1 MSDNISLED
10 QQCIISRRV
19 LCDYTEEEKEIMD
32 YDKKIITLQ
41 INKGQKQ
48 HKSVIYPNQD
58 QCASLIVSHLL
69 NRKIIDI
76 MVVALT
82 QSGKTGI
89 MCALIKR
96 YINEN
101 MIPID
106 NIYIITGLSSVEWK
120 EQTKIRLPESIE
132 NRIYHRSDLTT
143 KFIKDIENK
152 KNVFV
157 ISDEIQIAAMGGQDS
172 KIDQTLYKAFKKA
185 KFYDKKYLLENDIK
199 IAEFTATPDG
209 TIYDVMDWGDN
220 SKILKMEPGD
230 GYTSCFDL
238 LDQGRVYQYKDLCCY
253 DKEKD
258 SVDEES
264 ATNNIHEISKYIE
277 TKAFDYP
284 MYHIIRTPN
293 GDYGDTVIKNFKKV
307 FGVEMKYYTYNRES
321 EITDINT
328 ILRVKP
334 KEHTFIFI
342 KEKLRCNKT
351 LKKKY
356 LGIVYERYT
365 VCPDDTVVIQ
375 GLLGR
380 ATGYDDNGKTVI
392 FTNINSIKRYK
403 KLWDSTFQDKTVKWS
418 SKTTKMVKDTL
429 ESKGTTLKSKGTYLQ
444 FGTKRDSSGENKE
457 PIVKKF
463 NNQKEVK
470 DYYNTNLKDKFGGR
484 GPNKREPNS
493 EGYYTT
499 TINKKN
505 GGKGKD
511 VVHSCDDVNKVI
523 KQGLNHDHTFTF
535 HPCYRDI
542 TDKSTLEFWLIHI
555 PLS

>member
-1 MSDNISLED
+1 MSDNISLEN
-10 QQCIISRRV
+10 QQSIISRRV
-19 LCDYTEEEKEIMD
+19 LCHYTEKEKKIMD
-32 YDKKIITLQ
+32 FDKKIINAQ
-41 INKGQKQ
+41 IKKGEELDI
-48 HKSVIYPNQD
+48 SVIYPNQD

-76 MVVALT
+76 MVIALT

-120 EQTKIRLPESIE
+120 KQTKNRLPKSIE
-132 NRIYHRSDLTT
+132 DRIYHRSDLTT
-143 KFIKDIENK
+143 KFINDIKNK

-157 ISDEIQIAAMGGQDS
+157 ISDEVQIAAMGGQDS
-172 KIDQTLYKAFKKA
+172 KIDQTLYKTFYEA
-185 KFYDKKYLLENDIK
+185 KFYNKQYLLENDIK

-253 DKEKD
+253 DKKTKK
-258 SVDEES
+258 VNEES
-264 ATNNIHEISKYIE
+264 ATKNIREISNHIE

-284 MYHIIRTPN
+284 MYHIIGTPN
-293 GDYGDTVIKNFKKV
+293 GDYGEIVIKNFKKV
-307 FGVEMKYYTYNRES
+307 FGDEMKYYTYNRES

-328 ILRVKP
+328 ILRVQP

-342 KEKLRCNKT
+342 KEKLRCTIT
-351 LKKKY
+351 LEKEY
-356 LGIVYERYT
+356 LGIEYERWT
-365 VCPDDTVVIQ
+365 VYPDDTVVIQ
-375 GLLGR
+375 GLVGR

-392 FTNINSIKRYK
+392 FTNIDSINRYK
-403 KLWDSTFQDKTVKWS
+403 KLWDSSFEDKTVKWS

-429 ESKGTTLKSKGTYLQ
+429 ESKSTTLESKGTYLR
-444 FGTKRDSSGENKE
+444 FGTKRHSSGENKE
-457 PIVKKF
+457 PIVNKF
-463 NNQKEVK
+463 KNQKEVK
-470 DYYNTNLKDKFGGR
+470 DYYNTNLKDKFNGR
-484 GPNKREPNS
+484 GPNKRKPNS

-499 TINKKN
+499 TINVKN

-511 VVHSCDDVNKVI
+511 VVHSCEDVNKVI
-523 KQGLNHDHTFTF
+523 RQGLNHDHMYTF

-542 TDKSTLEFWLIHI
+542 TDKSTLEFWLIHM